1 MFFIDASTLGH
12 FIVKGIWIA
21 KWQNVFHCDDVEG
34 NQQFYFKVTKY
45 LSNSGYIKLKASTI
59 RPKLNFKFYSNH
71 TFIRPLPSRTPL
83 FIRPLPSRTPL
94 L

>member
-12 FIVKGIWIA
+12 VIVKGIWIA

-34 NQQFYFKVTKY
+34 NQQFYFNVTKY
-45 LSNSGYIKLKASTI
+45 LSNSGYIKLKTSTI
-59 RPKLNFKFYSNH
+59 GPNLNFQVLHESHSYEA
-71 TFIRPLPSRTPL
+71 TPIKDTSL
-83 FIRPLPSRTPL
+83 IRPLPSRTPL